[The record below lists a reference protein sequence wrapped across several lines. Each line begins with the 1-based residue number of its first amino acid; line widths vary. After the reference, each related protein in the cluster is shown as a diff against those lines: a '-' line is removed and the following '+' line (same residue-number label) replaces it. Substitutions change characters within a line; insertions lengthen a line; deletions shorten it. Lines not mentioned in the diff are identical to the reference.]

1 MIDAFHEVR
10 ESITAKEAA
19 QRYGL
24 QLDRAGRA
32 LCPFHNDHHPS
43 MSFKQGRFRCW
54 ACGANGDSIDLTAR
68 LLRLTPVE
76 ALGRLNADFGL
87 GLALHREPTAQER
100 KAAERR
106 REVDEAYR
114 EFEAW
119 REDFVVKLNTAVR
132 MGNEAGRKAPD
143 ELTDAEAVAL
153 QWREAFEHWADEL
166 SHGSAVAQAQIYRER
181 GKIAR
186 WIDRALNRLLKQA
199 S

>member
-1 MIDAFHEVR
+1 MIDVFR
-10 ESITAKEAA
+10 EARERVTARDAA

-43 MSFKQGRFRCW
+43 MSFKHGRFRCW

-68 LLRLTPVE
+68 LLSLTPVE

-87 GLALHREPTAQER
+87 NLALDREPTAQER

-114 EFEAW
+114 EFETW
-119 REDFVVKLNTAVR
+119 REGFLVKLNTAVR
-132 MGNEAGRKAPD
+132 AGNEAERKAPD
-143 ELTDAEAVAL
+143 ELTDAEVAAL

-166 SHGSAVAQAQIYRER
+166 SHGSAEAQAQIYRER
-181 GKIAR
+181 GQIAR
-186 WIDRALNRLLKQA
+186 WIDRALNRRLKQA

>member
-1 MIDAFHEVR
+1 MIDAFREVR

-54 ACGANGDSIDLTAR
+54 ACGATGDSIDLTAR
-68 LLRLTPVE
+68 LLCLTPVE
-76 ALGRLNADFGL
+76 SLGRLIADFGL
-87 GLALHREPTAQER
+87 GLALGREPTAQER

-106 REVDEAYR
+106 QAVDEAYR

-119 REDFVVKLNTAVR
+119 REDFLVKLNTAVR
-132 MGNEAGRKAPD
+132 AGNEAERKAPD
-143 ELTDAEAVAL
+143 ELADAEVTAL

-166 SHGSAVAQAQIYRER
+166 SRGSVEAQAQIYRER